1 MTNPLLISRK
11 ENAGI
16 LRKICSEIG
25 ATPREISGDEW
36 SLALFIKT
44 DLKNYMYQSHYVL
57 DVSAFL
63 EKGDDLVA
71 LCEGIA
77 LQKDPNSIIIYAD
90 HFFPG
95 DDFLDKLVHK
105 GIHNIVANYP
115 DVDEKTNVT
124 KSALPPAY
132 PGRSCVSMTSHST
145 HLLKHG
151 KLLLSLKKKARSRA
165 IHRRACILRSW
176 ERRAE

>member
-77 LQKDPNSIIIYAD
+77 LQKDPNSISYMRIISSREM
-90 HFFPG
+90 
-95 DDFLDKLVHK
+95 
-105 GIHNIVANYP
+105 ISWTSWCIR
-115 DVDEKTNVT
+115 
-124 KSALPPAY
+124 AY
-132 PGRSCVSMTSHST
+132 
-145 HLLKHG
+145 
-151 KLLLSLKKKARSRA
+151 
-165 IHRRACILRSW
+165 II
-176 ERRAE
+176 

>member
-90 HFFPG
+90 HFFPPATR
-95 DDFLDKLVHK
+95 LPARH
-105 GIHNIVANYP
+105 A
-115 DVDEKTNVT
+115 
-124 KSALPPAY
+124 PPAIQY
-132 PGRSCVSMTSHST
+132 PIT
-145 HLLKHG
+145 
-151 KLLLSLKKKARSRA
+151 
-165 IHRRACILRSW
+165 RRLVVP
-176 ERRAE
+176 

>member
-90 HFFPG
+90 HF
-95 DDFLDKLVHK
+95 
-105 GIHNIVANYP
+105 
-115 DVDEKTNVT
+115 
-124 KSALPPAY
+124 
-132 PGRSCVSMTSHST
+132 
-145 HLLKHG
+145 
-151 KLLLSLKKKARSRA
+151 SREM
-165 IHRRACILRSW
+165 ISWISWCIRVYIIS
-176 ERRAE
+176 